1 MDIQYLNEG
10 RLYLVA
16 INEQISTIHKII
28 ESWDWYDK
36 NMQSKN
42 LSTNANKFDIRDS
55 KGIDYYNSDNHVIWE
70 PYSKKGTTI
79 IRTEGDGTPFLRSL
93 SFSGIKCYYI
103 RIHNDIYSA
112 YSFIKM
118 GTNGDCERVIQYIEE
133 GGRTEFYE
141 EGKTLAFEKKEYYK
155 KKRKKDRFTPKI
167 IVEYISSLG
176 WNILDD
182 NFWL

>member
-42 LSTNANKFDIRDS
+42 LSTNANKFDIIDS

-70 PYSKKGTTI
+70 PSSKKGTTI

-93 SFSGIKCYYI
+93 SFS
-103 RIHNDIYSA
+103 
-112 YSFIKM
+112 
-118 GTNGDCERVIQYIEE
+118 
-133 GGRTEFYE
+133 
-141 EGKTLAFEKKEYYK
+141 
-155 KKRKKDRFTPKI
+155 
-167 IVEYISSLG
+167 
-176 WNILDD
+176 
-182 NFWL
+182 